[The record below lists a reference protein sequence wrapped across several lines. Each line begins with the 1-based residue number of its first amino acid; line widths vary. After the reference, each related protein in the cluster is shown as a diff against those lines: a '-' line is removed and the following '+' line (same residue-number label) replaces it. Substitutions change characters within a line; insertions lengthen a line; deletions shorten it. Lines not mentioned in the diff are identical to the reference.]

1 MKLIAASATAAA
13 LAVGFVI
20 VRPPAL
26 APARQVEGATA
37 ACRDGTTSSSKHRP
51 GTCSHHAGVLAFEHE
66 PPRPVAVGQGDALV
80 HAAQQAERRACA
92 GLTVDEPWTSCAAR

>member
-37 ACRDGTTSSSKHRP
+37 ACRDGSMSFSMHRP
-51 GTCSHHAGVLAFEHE
+51 GTCSHHGPVTAKLCVLAIWLDGSC
-66 PPRPVAVGQGDALV
+66 PRGVSG
-80 HAAQQAERRACA
+80 
-92 GLTVDEPWTSCAAR
+92 